1 MVLIL
6 RSSES
11 LITINIPLLLS
22 AVLVLQGGNM
32 IPILHMEQK
41 FRTFQTEKSELW
53 NKDTRILDFMLFGT
67 SQLPAAVRDQCQAGR
82 AQLFDSTCSAQ
93 LGGD

>member
-1 MVLIL
+1 MPDLVPYSLQLFQVTSWEQNHKAKSFSMVLIL

-11 LITINIPLLLS
+11 LITINIPLLPS

-41 FRTFQTEKSELW
+41 FRTFQTEKSEL
-53 NKDTRILDFMLFGT
+53 
-67 SQLPAAVRDQCQAGR
+67 
-82 AQLFDSTCSAQ
+82 
-93 LGGD
+93 